1 MLHGRHDRKIEED
14 GRERDR
20 VDPMRLPRIQQSNN
34 EKLFTGRPG
43 ERRRP

>member
-1 MLHGRHDRKIEED
+1 MLHGRHDRKIEKD

-34 EKLFTGRPG
+34 EKPSTGRPG
-43 ERRRP
+43 ERRAP